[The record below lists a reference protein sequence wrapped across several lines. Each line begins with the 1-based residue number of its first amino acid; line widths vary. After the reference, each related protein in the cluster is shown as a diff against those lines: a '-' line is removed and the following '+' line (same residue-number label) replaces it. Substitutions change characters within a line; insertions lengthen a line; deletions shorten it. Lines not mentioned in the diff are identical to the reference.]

1 MSEVI
6 FETSQRLG
14 DCLLKQGATVT
25 VAESCTGGA
34 LASAMTDVAGSSK
47 WFRVGFITYANRYK
61 KQLLSVPDS
70 ILRRDGAVS
79 EAVVREMAIGAAR
92 IAEADYAMAISGI
105 AGPGGGTTDK
115 PVGTVWFAWFAGG
128 LVGAQRLQFDGD
140 RRAVR
145 SQAVAFSLQQLLHL
159 ATESNT
165 V

>member
-61 KQLLSVPDS
+61 KQLL
-70 ILRRDGAVS
+70 
-79 EAVVREMAIGAAR
+79 
-92 IAEADYAMAISGI
+92 
-105 AGPGGGTTDK
+105 
-115 PVGTVWFAWFAGG
+115 
-128 LVGAQRLQFDGD
+128 
-140 RRAVR
+140 
-145 SQAVAFSLQQLLHL
+145 
-159 ATESNT
+159 
-165 V
+165 